1 MRFFF
6 SRAVEIALQ
15 QRRRQKK
22 LVACTCIKSV
32 VFQLAIA
39 TRAEREKR
47 ELKIR
52 RREGVTAQRKEE
64 NVLEGYK

>member
-39 TRAEREKR
+39 TRAEREK